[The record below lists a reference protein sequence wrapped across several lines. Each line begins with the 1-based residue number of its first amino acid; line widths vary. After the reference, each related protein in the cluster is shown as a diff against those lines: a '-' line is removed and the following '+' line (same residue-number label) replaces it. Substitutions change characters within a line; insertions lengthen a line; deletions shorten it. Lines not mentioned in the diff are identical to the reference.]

1 MGDAAPSPS
10 ASTAGSPG
18 EAAAPDTTPEQL
30 AELSLRAATTDARA
44 TSPGD
49 AVVEAV
55 KAARRG
61 EPVPADLQPSMR
73 RLDRDLGD
81 LGACDYSTSTR
92 RLCPRGDRDAKR
104 VAVVLGDSHGRFWI
118 PALDAI
124 GARDGWRIY
133 YLVKQQCTAAHVMV
147 AQIGSGKRF
156 TACRDFHRWA
166 DRQVERLDPRLVVV
180 STSAPSG
187 GVWVGGRRVTDAEG
201 VRAEMRRGY
210 QRLVEAVRPDTRR
223 LVLLRD
229 VPRVG
234 FDPQPCLSDSSND
247 LGDCLQRPGKASEQ
261 MNQVPVGV
269 FRQRRLPVVDTR
281 RWVCWDGQCP
291 AVVGNVVTYR
301 DRGHLTASY
310 TATLSGAVGRALR
323 MTG

>member
-1 MGDAAPSPS
+1 
-10 ASTAGSPG
+10 
-18 EAAAPDTTPEQL
+18 
-30 AELSLRAATTDARA
+30 
-44 TSPGD
+44 
-49 AVVEAV
+49 
-55 KAARRG
+55 
-61 EPVPADLQPSMR
+61 MR